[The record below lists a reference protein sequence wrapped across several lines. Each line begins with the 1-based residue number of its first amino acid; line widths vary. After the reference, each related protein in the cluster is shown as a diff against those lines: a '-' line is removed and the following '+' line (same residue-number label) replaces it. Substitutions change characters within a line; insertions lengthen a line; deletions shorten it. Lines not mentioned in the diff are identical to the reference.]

1 MSTSKIPVTT
11 GKDWAAKAVAQRG
24 KEGNVGMDEI
34 ARGTTVEMTVT
45 FTCSYDTDSDLG
57 KMLDEMGVD
66 ERAELMLTTIMPYLR
81 DAVDVSNEG
90 REDFIVGLPAQ

>member
-1 MSTSKIPVTT
+1 M
-11 GKDWAAKAVAQRG
+11 GL
-24 KEGNVGMDEI
+24 DEV
-34 ARGTTVEMTVT
+34 ARGATVRMTVT
-45 FTCSYDTDSDLG
+45 FTVSYDTDSELG
-57 KMLDEMGVD
+57 VMLDGMEED

>member
-1 MSTSKIPVTT
+1 
-11 GKDWAAKAVAQRG
+11 
-24 KEGNVGMDEI
+24 VGLDEV
-34 ARGTTVEMTVT
+34 ARGATVRMTVT
-45 FTCSYDTDSDLG
+45 FTVSYDTDSELG
-57 KMLDEMGVD
+57 TMLDSMEED

>member
-1 MSTSKIPVTT
+1 M
-11 GKDWAAKAVAQRG
+11 GL
-24 KEGNVGMDEI
+24 DEV
-34 ARGTTVEMTVT
+34 ARGATVRMTVT
-45 FTCSYDTDSDLG
+45 FTVSYDTDSELG
-57 KMLDEMGVD
+57 TMLDSMEED